1 MLKINEI
8 REMIKMVE
16 ESAIQRFEHETSRI
30 VIVKNDLLAV
40 KSTIM
45 EGKTTEEERPEK
57 PAVSDDKAGSFED
70 RQEIQ
75 LQEIQLQ
82 KIISP
87 TVGTFYSA
95 PQPGEEPLVKIGQ
108 NVVASTVV
116 CVLEAMKLF
125 NEIRAGVDGEIVEI
139 LVKDGDFVEF
149 GQPLF
154 LVKKGD

>member
-1 MLKINEI
+1 MIKINEI

-30 VIVKNDLLAV
+30 VIVKNDLHAV
-40 KSTIM
+40 KSTII
-45 EGKTTEEERPEK
+45 EGKNEEEERLVK
-57 PAVSDDKAGSFED
+57 PAISSDSVEVQ
-70 RQEIQ
+70 QEIQ
-75 LQEIQLQ
+75 HDIQQDIELQ
-82 KIISP
+82 KITSP

-95 PQPGEEPLVKIGQ
+95 QQPGEDPFVKIGQ
-108 NVVASTVV
+108 NVVSSTVV

-139 LVKDGDFVEF
+139 LVKEGDFVEF